1 MSYLLTVPKYNSFF
15 IKNPAFLCLTLSVFL
30 LGSDRD
36 MTTGNPFVLIGSF
49 ASLLVVGDL
58 FQQLYTFVE
67 YPPHRFAVPRFLRNS
82 RGVI

>member
-1 MSYLLTVPKYNSFF
+1 MRYLLTVPKYNSFF

-67 YPPHRFAVPRFLRNS
+67 HPPHRFAVPRFLRNS

>member
-1 MSYLLTVPKYNSFF
+1 MLNFVR
-15 IKNPAFLCLTLSVFL
+15 FL

-49 ASLLVVGDL
+49 AFSLVVGNL

-67 YPPHRFAVPRFLRNS
+67 CPPHCFTVPRFLRNS